1 MSFHIITTPAQH
13 GFFRNTRRKLTQLLG
28 ALLFVAGLAASSLP
42 LMFVIAVIVSILS
55 HNADFPDMESDQAVV
70 FLIATVIAVV
80 GLTLGLRL
88 IRGRRRL
95 VLFLRRFGYD
105 EATEALSFAA
115 ASAMGQRWRL
125 VTLDDSEVAPVLG
138 NETQGRILG
147 FLRWILLAAVVTG
160 LLWLFGGGFTDYIG
174 DIVGDLRTNNRGGGV
189 KEFIGQIIGLFV
201 MTIILGL
208 IVGGLVMMLVAFLGA
223 GVLFSWRSFS
233 SYKKA
238 EENQSKKIGDA
249 SQIKPVIDNVLK
261 LSRKI
266 FAPRLVVV
274 RVNSAIWQAVVRQF
288 ADVSAVILIDVSSP
302 GEGLLWELE
311 NLREKYR
318 QRTILVGQYDALEKI
333 SALPVTNADAVKTE
347 QRLVELLDGESVL
360 AYRSDGARDTQRFTK
375 LLRTTLNDLY

>member
-1 MSFHIITTPAQH
+1 MSFHIITTPARH
-13 GFFRNTRRKLTQLLG
+13 GFFRNIRRKLTQLLG
-28 ALLFVAGLAASSLP
+28 ALFFVAGLAASSLP
-42 LMFVIAVIVSILS
+42 LLFVIVVIVSILS
-55 HNADFPDMESDQAVV
+55 RNADFPDMESDQAVV

-80 GLTLGLRL
+80 ALTLGLRL

-95 VLFLRRFGYD
+95 VLFLRRFGHD

-125 VTLDDSEVAPVLG
+125 VTLDDNEIAPILG
-138 NETQGRILG
+138 IKTRGRILG
-147 FLRWILLAAVVTG
+147 FLRWMFLAAIVVG
-160 LLWLFGGGFTDYIG
+160 LFWLFGEGFADYMGSIIDG
-174 DIVGDLRTNNRGGGV
+174 MKTNSRGGG
-189 KEFIGQIIGLFV
+189 FDAIIGQIIVTIVLTLVIGVIAGGFV
-201 MTIILGL
+201 LML
-208 IVGGLVMMLVAFLGA
+208 IALLGA
-223 GVLFSWRSFS
+223 GVLFSWRSFHL
-233 SYKKA
+233 YKKA
-238 EENQSKKIGDA
+238 ELGQSKNIENID
-249 SQIKPVIDNVLK
+249 QIEPVIGTVLK

-311 NLREKYR
+311 NLKGKYR

-333 SALPVTNADAVKTE
+333 SALPVTNTDAVKTE
-347 QRLVELLDGESVL
+347 QRLVKLLDGENVL
-360 AYRSDGARDTQRFTK
+360 AYRSDGTRDTIRFTK

>member
-1 MSFHIITTPAQH
+1 MSFRIITTPARH
-13 GFFRNTRRKLTQLLG
+13 GFFRNIRRKLTQLLG
-28 ALLFVAGLAASSLP
+28 ALFFVAGLAASSLP
-42 LMFVIAVIVSILS
+42 LLFVIAVIVSILS
-55 HNADFPDMESDQAVV
+55 HNTDFPDMESDQAAV

-125 VTLDDSEVAPVLG
+125 VTLDDNEIAPILG
-138 NETQGRILG
+138 IKTRGRILG
-147 FLRWILLAAVVTG
+147 FLRWMFLAAIVVG
-160 LLWLFGGGFTDYIG
+160 LFWLFGEGFTDYMGSIIDG
-174 DIVGDLRTNNRGGGV
+174 MKTNNRGGG
-189 KEFIGQIIGLFV
+189 FDAIIGQIIVTIVMALVIGVIAGGFV
-201 MTIILGL
+201 LML
-208 IVGGLVMMLVAFLGA
+208 IALLGA
-223 GVLFSWRSFS
+223 GVLFSWRSFHL
-233 SYKKA
+233 YKKA
-238 EENQSKKIGDA
+238 ELGQSKNIENVD
-249 SQIKPVIDNVLK
+249 QIEPVIGTVLK

-311 NLREKYR
+311 NLMGKYR

-333 SALPVTNADAVKTE
+333 SALPVTNTDAVKTE
-347 QRLVELLDGESVL
+347 QRLVKLLDGESVL
-360 AYRSDGARDTQRFTK
+360 AYRSDGTRDTIRFTK